1 MAETARIGRKRR
13 DDVFAGPHLDHH
25 AARHE
30 GHSVTNPSPAAQ
42 APAPDNPQPKSRK
55 RLFADITPLR
65 ESPEYRRLWFGQ
77 SLSGL
82 GNQMTTVAVPV
93 QVYDLTHSSLA
104 VGFVGLAVAVPLV
117 AVGLLGSALTDAMD
131 RRRLVV
137 GTSSVLTA
145 VSLAF
150 GVQAFTNVRQVWLL
164 YLLLVVQSTVMAVDT
179 PARRTFVP
187 RLLPPERLPAA
198 MALSQLAFQI
208 TVVGGPLIAGLLIVV
223 WSFQGCYVLDA
234 VSFAATLYAVLRMR
248 AMPVQAGSSR
258 PGLRAV
264 AEGLRF
270 LRSQP
275 VVSTV
280 MLVDL
285 NATVLG
291 MPFALFPA
299 FAYQHF
305 GGGSVVVGL
314 LYAAPAMGGVLCGTF
329 SGRFSYVR
337 RQGLA
342 MMVAVGIW
350 GVAVAGFG
358 VARILWLAVILLAVA
373 GGADMANAVFRNTII
388 QMATPDEYRGRV
400 NGVAYIVGA
409 GGPRLGDLEAGVIAS
424 LTSPAISAVSGGLGC
439 LVGMLLLGVLR
450 PALARYKAKAV
461 TG

>member
-1 MAETARIGRKRR
+1 M
-13 DDVFAGPHLDHH
+13 
-25 AARHE
+25 
-30 GHSVTNPSPAAQ
+30 TNPSPAAQ
-42 APAPDNPQPKSRK
+42 APARDNPPPKPRK

-82 GNQMTTVAVPV
+82 GNQMTTVAVAV
-93 QVYDLTHSSLA
+93 QVYDLTHTSLA
-104 VGFVGLAVAVPLV
+104 VGLIGLAVAVPLV
-117 AVGLLGSALTDAMD
+117 TVGLLGSALTDTMD

-137 GTSSVLTA
+137 ATSGLLTA

-150 GVQAFTNVRQVWLL
+150 AAQAFANVRQVWLL
-164 YLLLVVQSTVMAVDT
+164 YLLLVVQSAVMAVDT

-208 TVVGGPLIAGLLIVV
+208 TVVGGPLIAGLLIAAWGV
-223 WSFQGCYVLDA
+223 QACYVWDA
-234 VSFAATLYAVLRMR
+234 VSFAAALYAVLRMR
-248 AMPVQAGSSR
+248 AMPVQRGSSR
-258 PGLRAV
+258 PGPRAV

-270 LRSQP
+270 LRSHP

-299 FAYQHF
+299 FAHLHF
-305 GGGSVVVGL
+305 GGGSVVIGL
-314 LYAAPAMGGVLCGTF
+314 LYAAPAMGGVLCATF
-329 SGRFSYVR
+329 SGWFLHVG

-342 MMVAVGIW
+342 TMVAVGIW
-350 GVAVAGFG
+350 GAAVAGFG
-358 VARILWLAVILLAVA
+358 LTRSLWLAVILLAVA
-373 GGADMANAVFRNTII
+373 GAADMANAVFRNTII
-388 QMATPDEYRGRV
+388 QVATPDEYRGRV
-400 NGVAYIVGA
+400 NGVAYIIGA
-409 GGPRLGDLEAGVIAS
+409 GGPRLGDLKAGVVAS
-424 LTSPAISAVSGGLGC
+424 LTSPTISAVSGGLGC
-439 LVGMLLLGVLR
+439 LAGMLLLGVLR

-461 TG
+461 AG